1 MVLKPSGVA
10 RIFRIQGHEG
20 GRTFSSGANV
30 EDDRNFS
37 PGHQL
42 DYLENLCCAH
52 ILSIFHRRVRYCS
65 LLFVT
70 VRHCSSL
77 FVTVPNSS
85 ELFFFL
91 NFNAILRLLKKHKV
105 L

>member
-42 DYLENLCCAH
+42 DYLENLVNVC
-52 ILSIFHRRVRYCS
+52 
-65 LLFVT
+65 
-70 VRHCSSL
+70 
-77 FVTVPNSS
+77 
-85 ELFFFL
+85 
-91 NFNAILRLLKKHKV
+91 
-105 L
+105 